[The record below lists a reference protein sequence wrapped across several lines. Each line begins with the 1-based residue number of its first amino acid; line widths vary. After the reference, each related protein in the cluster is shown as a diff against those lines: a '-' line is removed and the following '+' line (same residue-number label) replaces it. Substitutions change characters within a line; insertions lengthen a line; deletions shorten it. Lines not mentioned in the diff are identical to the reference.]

1 MNLREGTRR
10 LALLLGVAGA
20 IAGGFASYIL
30 LQPALDQRA
39 RHNKFE
45 QLANLG
51 DVQKERK
58 CRLLGYDSGCFRMKL
73 PPGAAL
79 VEQPNDWQDVPTAPP
94 AKVAKREAA
103 PKKDDW
109 SQYEVAP
116 ASAAPAKVYLDD
128 NGNPVPSKFSSE
140 AVTPLAKA
148 IRPQIDPKTGER
160 VVAAPTEPTPPNAPK
175 PKYTIEDPP
184 DPFAAIAEQPS
195 PSDVPSKFSSEVVV
209 TPLASE
215 VNTGDVKTINWSP
228 GKDYRV
234 ESIETQ
240 DGQTLYP
247 TPAPSAWTYLLL
259 ALFPILGFFIP
270 WGTIRAIGWVGAGF
284 IQSSK

>member
-20 IAGGFASYIL
+20 IVGGFASYL
-30 LQPALDQRA
+30 ELQAVLSQKA
-39 RHNKFE
+39 RHNRFE
-45 QLANLG
+45 QLANLD

-140 AVTPLAKA
+140 AVTPLA
-148 IRPQIDPKTGER
+148 
-160 VVAAPTEPTPPNAPK
+160 
-175 PKYTIEDPP
+175 
-184 DPFAAIAEQPS
+184 
-195 PSDVPSKFSSEVVV
+195 
-209 TPLASE
+209 SE
-215 VNTGDVKTINWSP
+215 VNMGEIKTINWSQ

-247 TPAPSAWTYLLL
+247 TTAPS
-259 ALFPILGFFIP
+259 
-270 WGTIRAIGWVGAGF
+270 R
-284 IQSSK
+284 